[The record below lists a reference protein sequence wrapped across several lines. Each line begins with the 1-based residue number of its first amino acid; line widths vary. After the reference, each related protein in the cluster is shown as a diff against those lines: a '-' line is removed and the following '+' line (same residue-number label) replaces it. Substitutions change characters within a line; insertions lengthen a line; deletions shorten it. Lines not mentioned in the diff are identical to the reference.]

1 MCRVGKG
8 LDIDFFHCD
17 RCGVCMSVEMRD
29 HVCIEHNLD
38 SSCPIC
44 AEHLH
49 TSVKS
54 VVFMNCGHA
63 IHRACLVSY
72 QRTNFVCPTC
82 SRSLFDNMTPF
93 WEHFSLIIASQSMP
107 PEFANTKVSILCND
121 CNERSRQKFHFVGH
135 MCRHCGGYNTRV
147 LAHHR
152 LPKYDANGNL
162 QADEE
167 GSEKEGEAEEEAE
180 EEEEE
185 EEETV
190 EEVEED

>member
-1 MCRVGKG
+1 
-8 LDIDFFHCD
+8 
-17 RCGVCMSVEMRD
+17 
-29 HVCIEHNLD
+29 
-38 SSCPIC
+38 
-44 AEHLH
+44 
-49 TSVKS
+49 
-54 VVFMNCGHA
+54 
-63 IHRACLVSY
+63 
-72 QRTNFVCPTC
+72 
-82 SRSLFDNMTPF
+82 
-93 WEHFSLIIASQSMP
+93 
-107 PEFANTKVSILCND
+107 
-121 CNERSRQKFHFVGH
+121 